1 MKRFFK
7 TTLIAAVAL
16 IAAFCANPQQMAKLA
31 SMVKTECTPQIL
43 ECVAGQ
49 IKATYSISFPANY
62 FLPNAYLKI
71 TPQLV
76 YNGTTE
82 NGPEFW
88 MQGEK
93 IRDNYAVVPYK
104 SASNVKR
111 DVVFQYKPGMEKA
124 VLQLAVTIYNASKSK
139 SWTYPLPFKIAEGTI
154 CTSNLAQTNG
164 IPFFEKDN
172 YQMETTEQVETQ
184 ILYDVN
190 KSDVKAARLNSD
202 EVKAFEKFLSD
213 ANSDS
218 RTTVKKGKII
228 GYASPEG
235 PEDKNNKLSIERAK
249 SAKAAYDKTISKRAN
264 VNMDVTVEER
274 GEDWEGFKKL
284 VEASNIEDKD
294 LIIRVLS
301 MYSDPVVRERE
312 IRNMSQV
319 FQTLN
324 NKVLPQLRR
333 SRIVAEVDKKN
344 FNDEELKQMIETSD
358 DRLTEEGLLYS
369 ANLFDD
375 PAKKASIYNQA
386 VRRFNSQR
394 AINNLAA
401 LALQQNKPDE
411 AMSWLNKVTDK
422 TAGYYNN
429 LGVVEMQKGNA
440 DKAAEYFYMAQGEN
454 GEVIDSA
461 KENLG
466 ALLIQDGDVD
476 GALEILNGTDGFIH
490 GLALVLKGR
499 NDEALKHL
507 KQEYNP
513 DESYLRAIIAARKGD
528 VTTCENE
535 LVKAFE
541 KKCYEE
547 RIDNDIEFAALQ

>member
-31 SMVKTECTPQIL
+31 SMVKTECTSQIL